1 MIITFKI
8 NAPINE
14 VKELKRKIENFNIKV
29 IDASSEDLG
38 VFGLIGNIH
47 NIDIDQV
54 ACYNW
59 IINIIRITE
68 NQYMTSK
75 SKNNEKSVVKIKDVE
90 VGGNNTI
97 IIAGP
102 CSIENE
108 NQYITTC
115 QAVKDCGGHIL
126 RGGIYKPRT
135 SPYVFQG
142 LGKDALPIIKK
153 TKSTLNMPIVSEI
166 TSISQIQ
173 ELENVVDAFQV
184 GARNMQNFELL
195 KALGK
200 TNKPIILKRGFA
212 NTIEEWLMSAEYIM
226 VNGNSNIILCERG
239 IRTFET
245 MTRNTLD
252 LSVITIIKQKTHLPI
267 IIDPSHATG
276 HWELVESISLAAIAC
291 GVDGLM
297 IEVHNKP
304 ECALSDGGESLNINN
319 FHNLM
324 IKAKK
329 LSDFMNKPII

>member
-8 NAPINE
+8 NAPVNE
-14 VKELKRKIENFNIKV
+14 VLELKKRIESYNIKV

-38 VFGLIGNIH
+38 VFGLIGNTH
-47 NIDIDQV
+47 HIDIDHV

-59 IINIIRITE
+59 IISIIRLTE

-75 SKNNEKSVVKIKDVE
+75 SFKSEKSTVNIKGVTI
-90 VGGNNTI
+90 GGNNTV

-142 LGKDALPIIKK
+142 LGKEALPIIKK
-153 TKSTLNMPIVSEI
+153 AKESLNMPIVSEV

-252 LSVITIIKQKTHLPI
+252 LSVVTIIKQKTHLPI

-276 HWELVESISLAAIAC
+276 HWELVESMSLAAIAC

-297 IEVHNKP
+297 IEVHNQP

-324 IKAKK
+324 LKAKK
-329 LSDFMNKPII
+329 LAEFMNKPIK